1 MTTSLDQ
8 ALLYFVDLRLQVR
21 SNPAARAVV
30 DRCLALLTAARAADA
45 GTMARLEAEV
55 EVLRKE
61 LHARLG
67 QPRTVKAHLSSAV
80 LRWRL

>member
-21 SNPAARAVV
+21 GNRSARAVV
-30 DRCLALLTAARAADA
+30 DRCLALLTAARTADA
-45 GTMARLEAEV
+45 VTMARLEAEV
-55 EVLRKE
+55 DVLRKE

-67 QPRTVKAHLSSAV
+67 QPRTLKVHQ
-80 LRWRL
+80 